1 MVRVAAEAKDTPELA
16 GKFVLPPQGGSHR
29 AFLTAARQ
37 MIKEADSHRDAL
49 IGHGMPEAMLA
60 DLGQALTHY
69 EAASE
74 AANGAKGQRIGATL
88 GLDLVTKEVMGMVGL
103 LDGINRYRFRDDPE
117 TLGVW
122 FNVTTVVA
130 ARTKPEPPTTG
141 EGGLQSAA

>member
-1 MVRVAAEAKDTPELA
+1 M
-16 GKFVLPPQGGSHR
+16 LPPQDGSHR

-88 GLDLVTKEVMGMVGL
+88 DLDLVTKEVMGAVGL
-103 LDGINRYRFRDDPE
+103 LDGINPE

-122 FNVTTVVA
+122 FSTTNVVA
-130 ARTKPEPPTTG
+130 ARAKPAPPTTG